1 MEDMTGILAI
11 VLIFGTPLLIALV
24 IALFVSFNN
33 QQARAERER
42 ARRLFERLID
52 EKLDVIKTAVAMG
65 FSRDDLS
72 YLDQRLEQLIGTEQ
86 MQTLLD
92 SRVPRTPP
100 VNTEM
105 QQADLDAELSAM
117 RQQQEDQ
124 PQE

>member
-42 ARRLFERLID
+42 ARKLFERMMQ

-72 YLDQRLEQLIGTEQ
+72 YLDQRLEQLIGAEQ
-86 MQTLLD
+86 MQSLLD
-92 SRVPRTPP
+92 SRAPKAPP
-100 VNTEM
+100 VSTEV
-105 QQADLDAELSAM
+105 QQADLDAELNAL
-117 RQQQEDQ
+117 RQQREGQQ
-124 PQE
+124 QG